1 MTWMVGFRHIGIL
14 QCFLWIR
21 KKFEGV
27 LASHILYTICYT
39 NVHPFLDYISNF
51 IGRFFNCVSKTT
63 IWVPKSH
70 LQVTLTWTLLHFW
83 RSCGVFQ
90 SEFSLWQPVG
100 LSFIGLW
107 SVYHNECA
115 LKYKFD
121 VVSCFQMLEILPAL
135 QEILSGTTPFQCLG
149 MGNGKS
155 FHEKVHTVE
164 MLGLMT
170 GRMYRFSLESPLI
183 NLFV

>member
-14 QCFLWIR
+14 QCLLWIR

-51 IGRFFNCVSKTT
+51 IHRFFNCVSKTT

-83 RSCGVFQ
+83 RSRVFQ
-90 SEFSLWQPVG
+90 SEFLLWQPVG
-100 LSFIGLW
+100 LQVWCCFMLP
-107 SVYHNECA
+107 
-115 LKYKFD
+115 D
-121 VVSCFQMLEILPAL
+121 VEILAKL

-170 GRMYRFSLESPLI
+170 GRTYRFSLESPLI